1 MNTLYVGID
10 VSTQTNQVCAMNFE
24 QIVFFNLSFQNT
36 PEGCDA
42 LISTLYAFIDK
53 EKFDAMTIVTEST
66 SVYDYHV
73 CTYLSS
79 KLSITNLKI
88 TIYSVNARSIANY
101 RKSYVEMEKTDP
113 GDAYLIADFARV
125 GRCNKIRPFKATQH
139 IALKRLTR
147 ERYHLS
153 EQLVREKNY
162 VLNNIYLKV
171 SGMLTLPNREQPFT
185 DIFSASNIRFLTEY
199 TSPFDLAERPLQEII
214 AYFRSTSKNR
224 CDDYARIASQF
235 DTVIRSS
242 YRLDKAAYDSLSI
255 SIAASINL
263 IQCLESQIKMIDKAI
278 EKEMKGLYPNEYLCL
293 MSIRGIGPVFAAGI
307 LSEIGDI
314 SFFKNHAALAKYAG
328 FQWSKNESGKFSAD
342 DKHAINS
349 CNKYLKYYITQATQ
363 MSVVHGFDFT
373 SNYYYEKYSEPC
385 HHKHRRALVLTS
397 RKLVR
402 LIYSL
407 LRDNKLYVPVS
418 HNTAS
423 E

>member
-214 AYFRSTSKNR
+214 AYFRSTSK
-224 CDDYARIASQF
+224 
-235 DTVIRSS
+235 
-242 YRLDKAAYDSLSI
+242 K
-255 SIAASINL
+255 
-263 IQCLESQIKMIDKAI
+263 
-278 EKEMKGLYPNEYLCL
+278 
-293 MSIRGIGPVFAAGI
+293 
-307 LSEIGDI
+307 
-314 SFFKNHAALAKYAG
+314 
-328 FQWSKNESGKFSAD
+328 
-342 DKHAINS
+342 
-349 CNKYLKYYITQATQ
+349 
-363 MSVVHGFDFT
+363 
-373 SNYYYEKYSEPC
+373 
-385 HHKHRRALVLTS
+385 
-397 RKLVR
+397 
-402 LIYSL
+402 
-407 LRDNKLYVPVS
+407 
-418 HNTAS
+418 
-423 E
+423 